1 MVTRRRRVMTA
12 ALAALAMLA
21 GGASV
26 HAQDPVQA
34 SVDRASVRTNES
46 FTLVL
51 RAEGPVRG
59 EPETAPLAAQF
70 DILNAMSSRRIGIVN
85 ARATEVNEWQY
96 QLMPK
101 SAGDF
106 TIPALRLGD
115 RLSNPV
121 NVRVL
126 QPDSSATA
134 AADVFMELTAEP
146 DVVYAQSQV
155 LFTLRL
161 YVAVTTGRATLTAP
175 ETTGVE
181 AIVEKLGED
190 SAYVTTRGGR
200 SFNVRER
207 RYAIFPQ
214 QPGSLTIGPV
224 TFEAMVIPDRGFSR
238 VQRFRSDVL
247 ELDVQ
252 PAVAPPTS
260 LEGAAWLP
268 AQKVT
273 LTEQWSDP
281 KSDVAV
287 GVPRTRTIVVEG
299 VGLLETQLPEI
310 PLDPQPGVR
319 QYADQPELEREVT
332 AEGLK
337 SRRSV
342 SYAVIAQT
350 PGDVTLAGVR
360 LPWWN
365 VTTRRW
371 EVAELPPRVLHVA
384 PTADAA
390 DTLPAV
396 ADEAAVAPDA
406 KSAGERSSYWPWITG
421 VLAAAWLATLALWWR
436 ARTRALQP
444 PSPRAVS
451 KADAKPALR
460 KILRDLR
467 SACAVSDPAAARDA
481 LLNYAE
487 ARFAPAPP
495 RSLGALA
502 ALLPD
507 SVAREVLALEAHIY
521 GAATG
526 AWRGDGLEAVLGELE
541 SAAGAPEQAAAEPL
555 LPLYR

>member
-1 MVTRRRRVMTA
+1 MTA
-12 ALAALAMLA
+12 ALAAVAIAA
-21 GGASV
+21 GAVRV

-34 SVDRASVRTNES
+34 SVDRATIRTNES
-46 FTLVL
+46 FTFVL

-59 EPETAPLAAQF
+59 EPETAPLATQF

-85 ARATEVNEWQY
+85 ARATEVTEWQY

-101 SAGDF
+101 SPGDF

-115 RLSNPV
+115 RLSNSV

-134 AADVFMELTAEP
+134 AADVFMELTADP

-190 SAYVTTRGGR
+190 SAYVTSRGGR
-200 SFNVRER
+200 SFKVRER

-247 ELDVQ
+247 ELDVK
-252 PAVAPPTS
+252 PAVAPPSS
-260 LEGAAWLP
+260 LDGAAWLP

-281 KSDVAV
+281 KSEVAV
-287 GVPRTRTIVVEG
+287 GIPRTRTIVIEG
-299 VGLLETQLPEI
+299 VGLLETQLPDI
-310 PLDPQPGVR
+310 PLESQPGVR
-319 QYADQPELEREVT
+319 QYADQPELDREVT
-332 AEGLK
+332 SDGLK

-350 PGDVTLAGVR
+350 PGEITLAGVR

-365 VTTRRW
+365 VSTQRW
-371 EVAELPPRVLHVA
+371 EVAELPPRALNVTPA
-384 PTADAA
+384 ADAA
-390 DTLPAV
+390 EPLPAV
-396 ADEAAVAPDA
+396 TEDAVVAPGPEAAR
-406 KSAGERSSYWPWITG
+406 ERSSYWPWISSI
-421 VLAAAWLATLALWWR
+421 LAAAWLLTLALWWR
-436 ARTRALQP
+436 ARTRR
-444 PSPRAVS
+444 SRAPTAS
-451 KADAKPALR
+451 AAAKPDAKPVLR
-460 KILRDLR
+460 KIVRDLR
-467 SACAVSDPAAARDA
+467 SACSVNDPATARNA
-481 LLNYAE
+481 LLDYAE
-487 ARFAPAPP
+487 ARFAPTPP

-502 ALLPD
+502 ALLPHA
-507 SVAREVLALEAHIY
+507 VAHEVLALEAHIY
-521 GAATG
+521 GAAAG
-526 AWRGDGLEAVLGELE
+526 AWRGDGLTAVLVELE
-541 SAAGAPEQAAAEPL
+541 SAAEPPATAAAEPL